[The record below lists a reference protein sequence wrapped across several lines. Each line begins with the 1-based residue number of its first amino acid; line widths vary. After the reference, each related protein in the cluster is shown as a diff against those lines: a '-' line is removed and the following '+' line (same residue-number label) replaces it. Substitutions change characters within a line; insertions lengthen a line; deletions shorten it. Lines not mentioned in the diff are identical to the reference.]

1 MMKTRRITAMAAAT
15 SRRYYHRGC
24 STVFS
29 ASGATSSI
37 PSKATTKTRAA
48 TISIFPNVTSSHGFC
63 RLLATGTRGAR
74 GHGWYVNYRAG
85 KGGRHLQGEYAD
97 DTRSDPEQLVSWN
110 QAMLALGS
118 TRVYLDIVLIE
129 KESEKGMVTRRKSNS
144 PVSLLEN
151 KDISSLPRH
160 RLTFDLASTVM
171 SATCDNFIQ
180 LMQNSKNDDG
190 NSYRGKKLYRFERNV
205 GICGGDVLTNTG
217 KTGQAAPTSPTSS
230 KAYSSL
236 TRTIQG
242 TDPLA
247 LWHVPGTITML
258 VPTVGEIDS
267 RFMLCHGGKDDGSS
281 MVAFRNLHHLD
292 GIHCAFGQMTPE
304 SLTLVQHWS
313 STILTRK
320 GVPSTFDLVI
330 ADCGVLSTTTAT
342 IDKSEQEDESRVS
355 PDEKRMEG

>member
-1 MMKTRRITAMAAAT
+1 MTTRRITAMTAAT
-15 SRRYYHRGC
+15 SRRYHNRGC
-24 STVFS
+24 FTIFS
-29 ASGATSSI
+29 AAERATSSAI
-37 PSKATTKTRAA
+37 PSTATKTL
-48 TISIFPNVTSSHGFC
+48 SIFPSVVASTHGSRFF
-63 RLLATGTRGAR
+63 ATGTRGAR

-97 DTRSDPEQLVSWN
+97 DTRGDPEQLVAWN
-110 QAMLALGS
+110 QAMLGLGS
-118 TRVYLDIVLIE
+118 TRVYLDIVLMN
-129 KESEKGMVTRRKSNS
+129 KGSEPDMLIRKKNSS

-180 LMQNSKNDDG
+180 LMQNNKTNGEG
-190 NSYRGKKLYRFERNV
+190 NSYLGTRLYRLERNV

-217 KTGQAAPTSPTSS
+217 KTGQAAPVVPNKNSK

-236 TRTIQG
+236 TRTIEG

-267 RFMLCHGGKDDGSS
+267 RFMLCHGGGGSGDDDSD
-281 MVAFRNLHHLD
+281 MLAFRNLHHLD
-292 GIHCAFGQMTPE
+292 GIHCAFGHMTPE
-304 SLTLVQHWS
+304 SLALVKHWA
-313 STILTRK
+313 STILTRT
-320 GVPSTFDLVI
+320 GVPSIIDLVI
-330 ADCGVLSTTTAT
+330 ADCGVLSTTTMT
-342 IDKSEQEDESRVS
+342 VDNSGQDDERDRKSVV
-355 PDEKRMEG
+355 